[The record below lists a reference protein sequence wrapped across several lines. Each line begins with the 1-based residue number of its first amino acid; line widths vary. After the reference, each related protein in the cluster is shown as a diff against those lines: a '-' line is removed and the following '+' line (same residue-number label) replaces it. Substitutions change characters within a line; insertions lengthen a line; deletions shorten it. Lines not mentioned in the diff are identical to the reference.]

1 MISTS
6 PFFSSTEQNVSSNH
20 EKCARRSQIQSV
32 IIITT
37 VDLLLRAFVVSVF
50 VVKKTSLKRSLFCLP
65 FEERTKGQTA
75 RNFFLSETNT
85 NTGRN
90 TRKKKKKK
98 KERKDDARE
107 EAVVVVAET
116 ERRVKLGPTEMWT
129 TWDWCCIF
137 CEDILVLFEYSYF
150 TAFLGFQNFLIL
162 RQEKFTKNRAKN
174 HLIDLFTR
182 VP

>member
-1 MISTS
+1 MMISTS

-90 TRKKKKKK
+90 TRKKKKKR
-98 KERKDDARE
+98 ERKDDARE
-107 EAVVVVAET
+107 DRPFVVAEM
-116 ERRVKLGPTEMWT
+116 ERVKLGPTKEMW
-129 TWDWCCIF
+129 TWDWCCIVRIF
-137 CEDILVLFEYSYF
+137 
-150 TAFLGFQNFLIL
+150 
-162 RQEKFTKNRAKN
+162 
-174 HLIDLFTR
+174 
-182 VP
+182 

>member
-50 VVKKTSLKRSLFCLP
+50 VVKKTPLKRSLLCLP
-65 FEERTKGQTA
+65 FEEERTKGQTA

-90 TRKKKKKK
+90 TRKKKKKR
-98 KERKDDARE
+98 ERKDDARE
-107 EAVVVVAET
+107 DRPFVVAEM
-116 ERRVKLGPTEMWT
+116 ERVKLGPTKEMW
-129 TWDWCCIF
+129 TWDWCCIVRIF
-137 CEDILVLFEYSYF
+137 
-150 TAFLGFQNFLIL
+150 
-162 RQEKFTKNRAKN
+162 
-174 HLIDLFTR
+174 
-182 VP
+182 

>member
-6 PFFSSTEQNVSSNH
+6 PFFSSAAQNFSSNH
-20 EKCARRSQIQSV
+20 EKCAHRSQIQSV
-32 IIITT
+32 IIIT

-50 VVKKTSLKRSLFCLP
+50 VVKKTPLKRSLFCLP
-65 FEERTKGQTA
+65 FEEERTKGQTA

-150 TAFLGFQNFLIL
+150 TA
-162 RQEKFTKNRAKN
+162 
-174 HLIDLFTR
+174 LFRVSKLFNPQTR
-182 VP
+182 KIHKKSCKEPLN